1 MQKQRINEIR
11 NLAHKIDP
19 RINLF
24 EGYSPKETDL
34 YKGELLFW
42 RQVVTLYGL
51 FSDCDRSQLKEK
63 KNLFELMLRYDLIDR
78 TDYDAA
84 IKFWEDVSEL
94 RKWFCHNNDISLF
107 YARNR
112 QNKIENY
119 LNTAF
124 LIASNKPKKF
134 EDIQPKDWNIL
145 TSDLDRRF
153 QEYLDCLKNGL
164 VAWSTSDDSED
175 LIDEWIC
182 ILAKTLFSDKELIQ
196 NVLADIAVYEKI
208 NHNIYNMTVPQLGN
222 SYFRQLEV
230 CNFSST
236 DIEDELRRETS
247 IIRTNRE
254 ILSESIRN
262 THFL

>member
-1 MQKQRINEIR
+1 M
-11 NLAHKIDP
+11 
-19 RINLF
+19 
-24 EGYSPKETDL
+24 
-34 YKGELLFW
+34 
-42 RQVVTLYGL
+42 
-51 FSDCDRSQLKEK
+51 
-63 KNLFELMLRYDLIDR
+63 
-78 TDYDAA
+78 
-84 IKFWEDVSEL
+84 
-94 RKWFCHNNDISLF
+94 
-107 YARNR
+107 
-112 QNKIENY
+112 
-119 LNTAF
+119 
-124 LIASNKPKKF
+124 IASNKPKKF

-208 NHNIYNMTVPQLGN
+208 NHNIYNMSVPQLGN

-230 CNFSST
+230 CNFSSN